1 MSDDD
6 AVPYDGWWS
15 DDTDDTAGGPT
26 TPTTPSDDTDDT
38 EDEDS
43 PPTPRWGAETGFLF
57 EFPNQTSN
65 ALI

>member
-15 DDTDDTAGGPT
+15 DDTDDTVLVT
-26 TPTTPSDDTDDT
+26 DTDDDM